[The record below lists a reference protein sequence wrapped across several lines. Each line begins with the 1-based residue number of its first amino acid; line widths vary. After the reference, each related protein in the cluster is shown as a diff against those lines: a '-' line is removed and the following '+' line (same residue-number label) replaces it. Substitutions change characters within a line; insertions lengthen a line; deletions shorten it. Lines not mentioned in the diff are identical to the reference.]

1 MNQIILD
8 TPQDV
13 INKIVKSENAG
24 IYNIKIK
31 CLGCSETNFIRYENM
46 VVTDSKIAIGEHI
59 FPVFIIE
66 KVTIRYKFA
75 GEKFEVRYKVS
86 AKYFRTLLN
95 EDAQKFLA
103 EFMTELN

>member
-1 MNQIILD
+1 MNQVILN

-59 FPVFIIE
+59 FPVFKSNFKSANSIIS
-66 KVTIRYKFA
+66 
-75 GEKFEVRYKVS
+75 VS
-86 AKYFRTLLN
+86 SKLEFLFNITFTLATN
-95 EDAQKFLA
+95 SFI
-103 EFMTELN
+103 

>member
-13 INKIVKSENAG
+13 INEIVKAENAG

-59 FPVFIIE
+59 FPVFMIE
-66 KVTIRYKFA
+66 KVTIRCRDEGIKLEYQ
-75 GEKFEVRYKVS
+75 YKVS
-86 AKYFRTLLN
+86 AKYLKTLLN
-95 EDAQKFLA
+95 EDAQKLLV
-103 EFMTELN
+103 EFNL